1 MDSPPKKR
9 EIGWPVKGHNSK
21 RSKQDEEEDNAEDAV
36 DTKCTPQEIVGIE
49 IDKNEI
55 KKYLRNP
62 ENQSTSQ
69 TGIQRRTH
77 CNRQSHALQSRMC
90 RALERDLL

>member
-1 MDSPPKKR
+1 MAC
-9 EIGWPVKGHNSK
+9 E
-21 RSKQDEEEDNAEDAV
+21 RSQFEAIK
-36 DTKCTPQEIVGIE
+36 TRWRGRKCRGCRGYEVHAQEIVGIE
-49 IDKNEI
+49 IDKNKI

-62 ENQSTSQ
+62 ENQSTSE

-77 CNRQSHALQSRMC
+77 CNKQSHALQSRMC

>member
-36 DTKCTPQEIVGIE
+36 DTKCTPQEIVNLGIE

-55 KKYLRNP
+55 KKYF
-62 ENQSTSQ
+62 E
-69 TGIQRRTH
+69 
-77 CNRQSHALQSRMC
+77 RQEFKNSEVESDA
-90 RALERDLL
+90 